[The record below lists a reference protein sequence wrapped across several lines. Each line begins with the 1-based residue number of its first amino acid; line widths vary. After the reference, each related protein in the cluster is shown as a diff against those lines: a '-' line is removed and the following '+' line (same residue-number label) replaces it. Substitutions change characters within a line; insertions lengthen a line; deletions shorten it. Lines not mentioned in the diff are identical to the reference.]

1 MRQPANV
8 SNCAGFRSPALWS
21 YPLADAGGDRKT
33 AQTATCA
40 VLQMSS
46 LFDDLVG
53 SDKESLR
60 HGEAEC
66 LGVLYVDHQFEFNR
80 GLDGKIARLR
90 ALQDA
95 IDIRRRTPEL
105 IEKYKGRKRSGR
117 QFQRMNETNRWR
129 GHASEQQAT

>member
-1 MRQPANV
+1 MEVAGLRIKATVVEQPANV

-105 IEKYKGRKRSGR
+105 IENIRAVRD
-117 QFQRMNETNRWR
+117 QAANF
-129 GHASEQQAT
+129 SE